1 MERANLFK
9 SNKSQALRLP
19 KPIAYPDNVKQVDIV
34 MQGRARIITPA
45 GESWDSWF
53 DDEGVSQDFMTNRE
67 QPVPQE
73 RESL

>member
-19 KPIAYPDNVKQVDIV
+19 KPIAYPDNLKQVDIV

-45 GESWDSWF
+45 GESWDSWL
-53 DDEGVSQDFMTNRE
+53 DDEGVSEDFMINRE
-67 QPVPQE
+67 QPIH
-73 RESL
+73 